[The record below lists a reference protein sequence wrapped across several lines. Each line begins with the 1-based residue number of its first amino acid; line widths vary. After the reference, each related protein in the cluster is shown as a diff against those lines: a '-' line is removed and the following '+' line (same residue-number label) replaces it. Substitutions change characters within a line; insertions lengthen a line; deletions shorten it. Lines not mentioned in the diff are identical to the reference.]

1 VYVCVSVMYMVGAT
15 LGVCGCVGDGGGGT
29 RGIVVWAIRH
39 RPDRRG
45 SRRPTMGYTTPDRTI
60 PQRHPTFLT
69 PTREFSV
76 TATTST
82 DQYWRVQSTTPL

>member
-1 VYVCVSVMYMVGAT
+1 MVGAK
-15 LGVCGCVGDGGGGT
+15 LRVGGCVGDGGGGT

-45 SRRPTMGYTTPDRTI
+45 SRWPTMGYTTPDRTT

-69 PTREFSV
+69 PTREES
-76 TATTST
+76 S
-82 DQYWRVQSTTPL
+82 QSPLPHPQINIGACSLQLHYNINK